1 MFVPMVRC
9 SRREQERKMSSEHTV
24 AGGRAP
30 SSKNSLSRQ
39 DFLKLGGVGIAG
51 LALLGAPGCG
61 GGEAGSGKVVF
72 SFFPDGSGGIQHL
85 IDKFNEQNKGRFQVS
100 HQAINLDTRE
110 YFDRLKTEFQAGG
123 GETDVIGGDVP
134 WTAEFA
140 ENGWI
145 ADVSSRFSEGERG
158 EFLNGQIQSLTYQ
171 SKIWGKPWFAEAGL
185 LYYRKDLLEQ
195 SGFSEPPQ
203 TWEELKEMAKKV
215 VQDSGTR
222 YGYLFQGANNE
233 TGVCNGLEYIWTHGG
248 EVLDGD
254 KVIIDSPESV
264 AGLTTEQSM
273 ISEGVAPQAVANY
286 TFSGSDIAFL
296 NGDSVFCRNW
306 SYMYGLAGNP
316 EMSKIKREQVGVS
329 PLPVGEGQSQRASCL
344 GGWNMLIS
352 TSSEMQ
358 DEAWEFV
365 RFMTS
370 EENQKEY
377 SITASTLPTL
387 KTLYDDREILEEVPV
402 VDLSKEA
409 LQNARPR
416 PVSPYYSQMSPEMA
430 EQFNNVIRSDVS
442 PGTAIKSL
450 QSDLQRIIQQG

>member
-145 ADVSSRFSEGERG
+145 VDVSSRFPEGERRK
-158 EFLNGQIQSLTYQ
+158 FVNGQIQSLTYQ
-171 SKIWGKPWFAEAGL
+171 SKIWGVPWFAEAGL
-185 LYYRKDLLEQ
+185 LYYRKDLLEH
-195 SGFSEPPQ
+195 SGFSEPPK
-203 TWEELKEMAKKV
+203 TWEELKEMAEKV

-286 TFSGSDIAFL
+286 TFSGSDTAFL

-306 SYMYGLAGNP
+306 SYMYGLAGDT
-316 EMSKIKREQVGVS
+316 EMSKIKREQVGVL
-329 PLPVGEGQSQRASCL
+329 PLPVGEGQSQRACCL

-370 EENQKEY
+370 EESQKEY

-416 PVSPYYSQMSPEMA
+416 PVSPYYSQMSREMA
-430 EQFNNVIRSDVS
+430 EQFNNVIRSAVS

>member
-145 ADVSSRFSEGERG
+145 VDVSSRFPEGERRK
-158 EFLNGQIQSLTYQ
+158 FVNGQIQSLTYQ
-171 SKIWGKPWFAEAGL
+171 SKIWGVPWFAEAGL
-185 LYYRKDLLEQ
+185 LYYRKDLLEH
-195 SGFSEPPQ
+195 SGFSEPPK
-203 TWEELKEMAKKV
+203 TWEELKEMAEKV

-222 YGYLFQGANNE
+222 YGFVFQGANNE

-286 TFSGSDIAFL
+286 TFSGSDTAFL

-306 SYMYGLAGNP
+306 SYMYGLAGDT
-316 EMSKIKREQVGVS
+316 EMSKIKREQVGVL
-329 PLPVGEGQSQRASCL
+329 PLPVGEGQSQRACCL

-370 EENQKEY
+370 EESQKEY

-416 PVSPYYSQMSPEMA
+416 PVSPYYSQMSREMA
-430 EQFNNVIRSDVS
+430 EQFNNVIRSAVS

>member
-145 ADVSSRFSEGERG
+145 VDVSSRFPEGERRK
-158 EFLNGQIQSLTYQ
+158 FVNGQIQSLTYQ
-171 SKIWGKPWFAEAGL
+171 SKIWGVPWFAEAGL
-185 LYYRKDLLEQ
+185 LYYRKDLLEH
-195 SGFSEPPQ
+195 SGFSEPPK
-203 TWEELKEMAKKV
+203 TWEELKEMAEKV

-222 YGYLFQGANNE
+222 YGFLFQGANNE

-286 TFSGSDIAFL
+286 TFSGSDTAFL

-306 SYMYGLAGNP
+306 SYMYGLAGDT
-316 EMSKIKREQVGVS
+316 EMSKIKREQVGVL
-329 PLPVGEGQSQRASCL
+329 PLPVGEGQSQRACCL

-370 EENQKEY
+370 EESQKEY

-416 PVSPYYSQMSPEMA
+416 PVSPYYSQMSREMA
-430 EQFNNVIRSDVS
+430 EQFNNVIRSAVS

>member
-145 ADVSSRFSEGERG
+145 VDVSSRFPEGERRK
-158 EFLNGQIQSLTYQ
+158 FVNGQIQSLTYQ
-171 SKIWGKPWFAEAGL
+171 SKIWGVPWFAEAGL
-185 LYYRKDLLEQ
+185 LYYRKDLLEH
-195 SGFSEPPQ
+195 SGFSEPPK
-203 TWEELKEMAKKV
+203 TWEELKEMAEKV

-222 YGYLFQGANNE
+222 YGFVFQGANNE

-254 KVIIDSPESV
+254 KVIIDSSESV

-286 TFSGSDIAFL
+286 TFSGSDTAFL

-306 SYMYGLAGNP
+306 SYMYGLAGDT
-316 EMSKIKREQVGVS
+316 EMSKIKREQVGVL
-329 PLPVGEGQSQRASCL
+329 PLPVGEGQSQRACCL

-370 EENQKEY
+370 EESQKEY

-416 PVSPYYSQMSPEMA
+416 PVSPYYSQMSREMA
-430 EQFNNVIRSDVS
+430 EQFNNVIRSAVS